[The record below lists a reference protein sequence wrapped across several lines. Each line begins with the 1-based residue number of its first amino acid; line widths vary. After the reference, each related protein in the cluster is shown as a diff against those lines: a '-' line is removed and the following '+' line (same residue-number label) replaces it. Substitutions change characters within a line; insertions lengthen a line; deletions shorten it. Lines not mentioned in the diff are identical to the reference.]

1 MSERREELLDAAIDW
16 LATNGVADM
25 SLRPL
30 ASAIGSSPRLLIFH
44 FKSKDSLLE
53 AVMSELQRRLQ
64 ESFTKM
70 VAGLPPPPRESPMKT
85 FWRWATNKAN
95 LPHLRILYE
104 AHFISL
110 QNPGAFKDY
119 LEKTPMAWTEI
130 IEGSL
135 PESIRS
141 KAMAT
146 LCGAV
151 FDGLIIEY
159 IRSGDLRRTTQSLDL
174 FIEMLAAKAGV
185 KLPPHRD

>member
-1 MSERREELLDAAIDW
+1 MSERRDELLSAAIDY
-16 LATNGVADM
+16 LASKGVADL

-30 ASAIGSSPRLLIFH
+30 ASAIGTSPRLLIFH

-53 AVMSELQRRLQ
+53 AVMGELQRRLQ

-70 VAGLPPPPRESPMKT
+70 AAGVPPPPRESPLKT
-85 FWRWATNKAN
+85 LWRWATNKAN

-110 QNPGAFKDY
+110 QNPDAFKDC
-119 LEKTPMAWTEI
+119 LEKSPIAWAEL

-135 PESIRS
+135 PDPVRN

-159 IRSGDLRRTTQSLDL
+159 MNSGDLRRTTQAIDV
-174 FIEMLAAKAGV
+174 FIEMLAAKAGI
-185 KLPPHRD
+185 KPAPHKS

>member
-64 ESFTKM
+64 ESFSKM
-70 VAGLPPPPRESPMKT
+70 VAGLPPPPRESPMKM

-130 IEGSL
+130 IESSL
-135 PESIRS
+135 PESVRS

-174 FIEMLAAKAGV
+174 FIEMLATKAGV
-185 KLPPHRD
+185 KLPPHRN